1 MPRTRIVMVKM
12 MMVRMMMVK
21 MMMVRMVRMVRMTP
35 ERASLTKKRSK
46 KDLP

>member
-12 MMVRMMMVK
+12 MMVRMM
-21 MMMVRMVRMVRMTP
+21 RMVRMTP

-46 KDLP
+46 KDLAYVKKN

>member
-12 MMVRMMMVK
+12 MMVK
-21 MMMVRMVRMVRMTP
+21 MMRMVRMTP

-46 KDLP
+46 KDLAYVNKN